1 MNNFT
6 KDKEVHNY
14 EKITPSSRDRNSQL
28 PSSRESGS
36 DRGDL
41 GQYKDRLPRS
51 LCELAM
57 TGKERIGSQ

>member
-41 GQYKDRLPRS
+41 GQ
-51 LCELAM
+51 
-57 TGKERIGSQ
+57 